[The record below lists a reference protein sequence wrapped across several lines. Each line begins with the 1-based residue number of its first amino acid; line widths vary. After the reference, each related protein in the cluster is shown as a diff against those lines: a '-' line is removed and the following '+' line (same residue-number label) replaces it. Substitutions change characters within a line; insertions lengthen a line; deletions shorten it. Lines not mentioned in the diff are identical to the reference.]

1 MPTRYRY
8 PLMAAVV
15 ATVLVAAPSVY
26 ALELMAT
33 EANGHNV
40 TLEFSTSQTI
50 AADIGF
56 VSPGSVTLTYALDAD
71 DVARGS
77 AVFNGILDNLT
88 GGTLGV
94 LTVSVSAGGL
104 SVGAFASNDGGM
116 AITAQDAKSVTFAF
130 SPLLETQA
138 YLGDPFFTG
147 TASDWTLDL
156 TGLAAG
162 NSLSLT
168 VAVAVPEPGTWAML
182 AGGLGLLGLVRH
194 RRR

>member
-1 MPTRYRY
+1 MPTRY
-8 PLMAAVV
+8 PLLAAVAAAV
-15 ATVLVAAPSVY
+15 IAAAPSVH

-33 EANGHNV
+33 DADGQV
-40 TLEFSTSQTI
+40 VSLEFSTPQTI

-56 VSPGSVTLTYALDAD
+56 ASPGSVTLTYALDAD

-77 AVFNGILDNLT
+77 AAFNSILDNFT

-104 SVGAFASNDGGM
+104 TVGAFASNDGGM
-116 AITAQDAKSVTFAF
+116 TIVAQDAKSVTFAF

-147 TASDWTLDL
+147 NAADWTLDL

-162 NSLSLT
+162 DSLSLT
-168 VAVAVPEPGTWAML
+168 VAAAVPEPGTWAML
-182 AGGLGLLGLVRH
+182 AGGLGLLGLM
-194 RRR
+194 RRRRR